1 MDDAQ
6 LILPS
11 IDFKVVNLYFR
22 NYSFSKIKV
31 TEEAKDYLLNR
42 ITYLQERLEITEYEN
57 LRELKNILTFLPL
70 VDDIDI
76 ERVIDILNTQT
87 LYYNWSEEVRGLI
100 KIVLANMDTIDKNSL
115 KSKIIGIVNKHLNE
129 ILEKNF
135 LYIIQCIP
143 SIHGY

>member
-1 MDDAQ
+1 MDDVQ

-22 NYSFSKIKV
+22 NYSFGKIKV

-42 ITYLQERLEITEYEN
+42 IAYLQERLEITEDEN

-76 ERVIDILNTQT
+76 ERVIDIL
-87 LYYNWSEEVRGLI
+87 I
-100 KIVLANMDTIDKNSL
+100 L
-115 KSKIIGIVNKHLNE
+115 KHCIIIGERKLGD
-129 ILEKNF
+129 LLK
-135 LYIIQCIP
+135 
-143 SIHGY
+143 